1 VIEFENMTNLDL
13 DVTVLENIANSL
25 AKKDIEFVLCN
36 DTYMQNINREFR
48 AQDKTTDV
56 LSFPLEDMPNAPLGT
71 IVVSLDT
78 ASQAATR
85 YNHAVEDEIALLF
98 IHGLLHL
105 LGYDHEVDEGQM
117 RQKEVLLIE
126 AFDLPQSLIVRM
138 EE

>member
-1 VIEFENMTNLDL
+1 MIEFENMTNLDL

-126 AFDLPQSLIVRM
+126 AFDLPQSLIVRV

>member
-78 ASQAATR
+78 ASKAATR